1 MKQIPTNEMLAK
13 VDCRYTLVIMA
24 AKRAR
29 QLVEG
34 APVLI
39 KNATSQKP
47 VCIASEEI
55 YEDKVT
61 YEPVVRAR

>member
-1 MKQIPTNEMLAK
+1 MRTIPTKDMLSK

-39 KNATSQKP
+39 DDATGVKP

-55 YEDKVT
+55 FEGKVT
-61 YEPVVRAR
+61 YEPAKVK

>member
-1 MKQIPTNEMLAK
+1 MKTIPTKEMLAK
-13 VDCRYTLVIMA
+13 VDCRYTLVIMT

-39 KNATSQKP
+39 DRPTGVKP

-61 YEPVVRAR
+61 YEPARVK